1 MERKDGLIGN
11 DALNEIVLDSVFIFD
26 FEAAQILGLIF
37 RLKYRWVVTD
47 FIERELKTSN
57 LPLLKQMGLEV
68 VALTPAQV
76 EDIAGL
82 AQCYIGPSVPDLS
95 CLVYARDNKI
105 PLVTRDAALRR
116 TACEQGVEVLDTHHI
131 LIELVDQE
139 IINRQDAASALEEIQ
154 KKLRTRR
161 SDWARLIQDWR
172 Q

>member
-11 DALNEIVLDSVFIFD
+11 DALNEIMLDSVFIFD

-68 VALTPAQV
+68 VALTGDQIRDIYALANSYV
-76 EDIAGL
+76 EL
-82 AQCYIGPSVPDLS
+82 SVPDIS
-95 CLVYARDNKI
+95 CLVYARDNDI

-116 TACEQGVEVLDTHHI
+116 TVCEQGVEVLDTHHI
-131 LIELVDQE
+131 LIKLVDQK